1 MNIPTRH
8 SDVIQS
14 VRTWLSDIII
24 GHNFCP
30 FAKREF
36 ERDTIA
42 YTVSDV
48 HSLKDA
54 TELFLSE
61 LQKLEQD
68 TQIETS
74 LIIFSCAFTDF
85 DDYLDLVEMSQ
96 VLIDKSGYGGQFQLA
111 SFHPDYYFEGEP
123 IEDLSHFTNRAPYP
137 ILHLLREQSVER
149 VLKTYP
155 DPENIPQRNIDK
167 ARQLGSEYWQRV
179 MQQLIPFHIN
189 KCHLRMRPAVFD

>member
-36 ERDTIA
+36 ERNTIA

-54 TELFLSE
+54 TELFLGE

-85 DDYLDLVEMSQ
+85 DAVSYTHLTL
-96 VLIDKSGYGGQFQLA
+96 
-111 SFHPDYYFEGEP
+111 P
-123 IEDLSHFTNRAPYP
+123 TNR
-137 ILHLLREQSVER
+137 EV
-149 VLKTYP
+149 
-155 DPENIPQRNIDK
+155 
-167 ARQLGSEYWQRV
+167 
-179 MQQLIPFHIN
+179 
-189 KCHLRMRPAVFD
+189 

>member
-1 MNIPTRH
+1 MNIPTPH
-8 SDVIQS
+8 SDVIQA
-14 VRTWLSDIII
+14 VRTWLNDIII

-42 YTVSDV
+42 YTVSDA

-54 TELFLSE
+54 TEQFLGE

-68 TQIETS
+68 AQIETS

-96 VLIDKSGYGGQFQLA
+96 VLIEKSGYSGQFQLA

-123 IEDLSHFTNRAPYP
+123 IEDLSHFTNRAPFP

-167 ARQLGSEYWQRV
+167 ARQLGPAYWKDV
-179 MQQLIPFHIN
+179 MQQL
-189 KCHLRMRPAVFD
+189 RMTHSKA

>member
-1 MNIPTRH
+1 VNISTRH

-14 VRTWLSDIII
+14 VRSWLNDIII

-42 YTVSDV
+42 YIVSDV

-74 LIIFSCAFTDF
+74 LIIFSCAFKNF
-85 DDYLDLVEMSQ
+85 EDYLDLVEMSQ

-137 ILHLLREQSVER
+137 ILHVLRENSVER

-167 ARQLGSEYWQRV
+167 ARQLGSTYWQQV
-179 MQQLIPFHIN
+179 MLRLSSIN
-189 KCHLRMRPAVFD
+189 QNR

>member
-36 ERDTIA
+36 ERNTIA

-179 MQQLIPFHIN
+179 MQQLSSPHSKN
-189 KCHLRMRPAVFD
+189 